1 MVAVYVRILYPS
13 LFQFAEALWY
23 DHFEFIYLLE
33 NSCYKVLNY
42 LDGNVVLFKFV
53 TVQST

>member
-1 MVAVYVRILYPS
+1 MVVVYVQILYPG

-23 DHFEFIYLLE
+23 VIILIFLIF
-33 NSCYKVLNY
+33 SGYKVLNQKANY
-42 LDGNVVLFKFV
+42 LDGNVKCV